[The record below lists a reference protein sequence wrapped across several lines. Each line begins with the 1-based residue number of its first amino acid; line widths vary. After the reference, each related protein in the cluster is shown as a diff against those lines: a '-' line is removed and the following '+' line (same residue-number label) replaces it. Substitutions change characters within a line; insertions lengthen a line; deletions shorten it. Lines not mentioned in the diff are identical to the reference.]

1 MDLSCIWNFEYDN
14 NKNSLESR
22 VHRNDQTYC
31 MWHAFWMKE
40 IMPNWKD
47 FLSTNGMQEPK
58 KRKSKKSVEKSLTT
72 DFYCITAE
80 KRKNR
85 KINQKS
91 KNRQKKLILQPI
103 WLFWTRFFSVSA
115 FRCIQRTHCD
125 HGKLDLSAE
134 KTLSKD
140 WPVHRYLIKPPS
152 FDFLIPGLVQ
162 SQSPGVIWMRSRKL
176 LIIKSYEQEN

>member
-22 VHRNDQTYC
+22 VHRNDQTL
-31 MWHAFWMKE
+31 
-40 IMPNWKD
+40 P
-47 FLSTNGMQEPK
+47 
-58 KRKSKKSVEKSLTT
+58 VEKSLTT
-72 DFYCITAE
+72 VFYCITAE
-80 KRKNR
+80 KRKTR

-91 KNRQKKLILQPI
+91 KSRQRKFIFITNATETNRFLSGLRLWILPFLQTI
-103 WLFWTRFFSVSA
+103 WLFWNRFFSVLA

-125 HGKLDLSAE
+125 HWKLDLSAE